1 MMNSLLLM
9 ASMAQATPTLYTID
23 SSAPAWSSMPDIT
36 CNDGS
41 DPAYWIE
48 PARTASDDWVV
59 YFEGGGTCTDAASC
73 ETRKLQRMGTGCD
86 NGTCNQYIGVYDT
99 SNAWVSK
106 AIYYGTPTP
115 SFPSAPTGGFF
126 SPNDPLYPTT
136 ANPFEDWN
144 RVYVEYC
151 SSDTYVGGG
160 GSITMTDFPILN
172 TADTLNFNG
181 NALGKAVMVDLL
193 SKQGMDLADNVLI
206 AGGSAGSA
214 GVQRNLDRWADL
226 IASYNSNTDVMGL
239 FDASF
244 GDLVDSNSV
253 TAFNNGTGTCES
265 EMEAGATLTIPA
277 GYANKF
283 SAWSA
288 VLDSSCMTGEAVD
301 SDCFSTAV
309 MASGEYWDTPFYVS
323 IGLYDQKYYESHV
336 YPADKTLIGGW
347 SGADKKT
354 CTADTLRSTFNE
366 MSSLTSPYYEP
377 EFEGVF
383 APCTTDHVLSKRNAW
398 YYADVAGA
406 RPAAGTSATT
416 TKLSDL
422 LWDATQG
429 SYQSAVC
436 P

>member
-1 MMNSLLLM
+1 MNSLLLM
-9 ASMAQATPTLYTID
+9 ASMAQAAPTIYTVD
-23 SSAPAWSSMPDIT
+23 SSLPAWSTLPDFT

-48 PARTASDDWVV
+48 PARTTSDDWVI

-73 ETRKLQRMGTGCD
+73 AARKPQRMGTGCT
-86 NGTCNQYIGVYDT
+86 GGSCGASVGVY
-99 SNAWVSK
+99 SVSP
-106 AIYYGTPTP
+106 APPTP
-115 SFPSAPTGGFF
+115 ATPSGGFF

-160 GSITMTDFPILN
+160 GSVTVSGFPHMTSPG
-172 TADTLNFNG
+172 TVNFNG
-181 NALGKAVMVDLL
+181 NALTKAVIADL
-193 SKQGMDLADNVLI
+193 QDRHGMDTATNVLV

-214 GVQRNLDRWADL
+214 GVQRNLDRIADL
-226 IASYNSNTDVMGL
+226 IKGSDPSIRVVGL

-253 TAFNNGTGTCES
+253 TAFNTGTGTCES
-265 EMEAGATLTIPA
+265 EMEAGATPYIPG
-277 GYANKF
+277 GYATKF
-283 SAWSA
+283 STWNA
-288 VLDSSCMTGEAVD
+288 VLDDSCMTGEAVD

-323 IGLYDQKYYESHV
+323 IGLYDQKYFESHV
-336 YPADKTLIGGW
+336 EPANPTVIGGW
-347 SGADKKT
+347 SAAEKQD

-366 MSSLTSPYYEP
+366 MSSSTSPYYEP
-377 EFEGVF
+377 EFKGVF

-422 LWDATQG
+422 LWDTTQG
-429 SYQSAVC
+429 YPQSAVC